1 MSALL
6 TIGWNVIVS
15 HYDYLKVRKN
25 NENCLN
31 FFSESQLIFRLDFIA
46 FGPNLSHGQ
55 LSGSLISATS
65 EGTVWYYVFA
75 LRPKKNRSAQI
86 SSKYNTDKK
95 RNRHTE
101 NNNHSNRKLPIL
113 SLLEEAVK
121 RNLPHNRH
129 IY

>member
-1 MSALL
+1 
-6 TIGWNVIVS
+6 
-15 HYDYLKVRKN
+15 
-25 NENCLN
+25 
-31 FFSESQLIFRLDFIA
+31 
-46 FGPNLSHGQ
+46 
-55 LSGSLISATS
+55 
-65 EGTVWYYVFA
+65 

-101 NNNHSNRKLPIL
+101 NNNHINRKLSIL